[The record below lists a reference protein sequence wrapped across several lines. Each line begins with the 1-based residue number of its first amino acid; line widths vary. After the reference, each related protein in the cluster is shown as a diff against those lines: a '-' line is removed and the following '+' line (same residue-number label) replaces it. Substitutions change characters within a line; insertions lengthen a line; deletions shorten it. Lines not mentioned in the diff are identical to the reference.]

1 MDLVLVEMETEFKT
15 NKRKCV
21 RSKGV
26 ENYVLMKKGNS
37 KKSCSSEASQW
48 YDIGFKKK
56 TVTGKEKEEEKWKE
70 KGKERNGKYL
80 G

>member
-1 MDLVLVEMETEFKT
+1 MYWWRKVIVKKAAVVRQVNDMTLVL
-15 NKRKCV
+15 
-21 RSKGV
+21 
-26 ENYVLMKKGNS
+26 
-37 KKSCSSEASQW
+37 
-48 YDIGFKKK
+48 KKK

>member
-56 TVTGKEKEEEKWKE
+56 KLLQERKKKRKNEKK
-70 KGKERNGKYL
+70 KERRGMENI
-80 G
+80 